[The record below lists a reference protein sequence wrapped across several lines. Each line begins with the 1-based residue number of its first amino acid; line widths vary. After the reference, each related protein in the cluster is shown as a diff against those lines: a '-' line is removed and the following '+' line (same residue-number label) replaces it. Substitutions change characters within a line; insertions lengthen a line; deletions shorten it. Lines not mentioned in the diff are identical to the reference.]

1 MLDDS
6 QLQRVRAMFPSV
18 LTPDVALVA
27 MIDAEAHRRGE
38 RDAVSGAFHALAL
51 NQGSLLK
58 EEYDLSGHAHH
69 HGWTIGAAVIDIR
82 ELTVVNMNHGFE
94 VGDRVLRHTASALQR
109 ACPKAKVVRVHS
121 DAFAVLLGPTSE
133 QTIEPGLTA
142 RLRDALAKESPQLL
156 EFSIGL
162 LEVTIVAPSHWQVL
176 GPLVWAECERALVL
190 ARRAPYPG
198 VLRRKIVLDAGLPE
212 EALSGR

>member
-1 MLDDS
+1 MLDDA
-6 QLQRVRAMFPSV
+6 QLNRVRALFPTV
-18 LTPDVALVA
+18 PTPDLALVA

-58 EEYDLSGHAHH
+58 EEYDLGSHAHGG
-69 HGWTIGAAVIDIR
+69 GWVIGAAVVDIR
-82 ELTVVNMNHGFE
+82 ELTVINMNHGFPE
-94 VGDRVLRHTASALQR
+94 GDRVLRHTASALQR
-109 ACPKAKVVRVHS
+109 VCPTAKVVRVHS
-121 DAFAVLLGPTSE
+121 DAFALILGPTS
-133 QTIEPGLTA
+133 QTEVDAGLTA
-142 RLRDALAKESPQLL
+142 KLRSALKAPPHTAL

-162 LEVTIVAPSHWQVL
+162 LELTVVAPSHWQTL

-198 VLRRKIVLDAGLPE
+198 VLKRKVVLDAGLPE